1 MAEPEG
7 RTVEG
12 PSLCVVAT
20 FLDPLDLDE
29 FPGLELMMKECSY
42 AVAQSPTLKMRKQVK
57 AREKERRLRYSDQET
72 KVLDGSVDR
81 YTGGDGG
88 NEWLNK
94 SKGKEDVG
102 QGQDGS
108 LYI

>member
-1 MAEPEG
+1 MLVCSGSKPDPKDEVAGEG
-7 RTVEG
+7 ER
-12 PSLCVVAT
+12 
-20 FLDPLDLDE
+20 
-29 FPGLELMMKECSY
+29 
-42 AVAQSPTLKMRKQVK
+42 
-57 AREKERRLRYSDQET
+57 ERRLRYSDQET